1 MFGISLRNTGASV
14 WVRTRVGSHEEEGV
28 SELAVV
34 VVDKSGVVRRLYA
47 GGTDFSDGRE
57 AQADDA
63 MLGFI
68 GALVLRVRGAAG
80 WFETEEKDP
89 RWKNIW

>member
-1 MFGISLRNTGASV
+1 
-14 WVRTRVGSHEEEGV
+14 
-28 SELAVV
+28 
-34 VVDKSGVVRRLYA
+34 VDKSGVVCRLYA